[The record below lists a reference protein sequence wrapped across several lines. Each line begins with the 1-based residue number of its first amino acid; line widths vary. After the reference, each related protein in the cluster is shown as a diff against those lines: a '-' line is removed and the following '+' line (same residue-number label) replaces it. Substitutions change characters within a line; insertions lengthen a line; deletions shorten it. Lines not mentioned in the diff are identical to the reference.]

1 MVLTQPLYRRWRS
14 QTFAEVVGQEHVTRT
29 LRNSVRSGRIH
40 HAYLFAGPRGT
51 GKTSTGRILAKA
63 VNCLA
68 LTSDGEPCNRCAI
81 CVEMNEGRSLDLIE
95 IDAASNRKIEHIRDL
110 REAVR
115 LAPVTA
121 RYKVYIIDEVHM
133 LTTEAANA
141 LLKTLEEPPPQV
153 VFILATTELHRVP
166 ATIASRCQRFL
177 FRRIPPAAARARL
190 ETICRAEGIRL
201 SPQTLDLI
209 VNLSGGSLRDA
220 ENLLDQ
226 LVAHFGTKIDHEA
239 ARELLG
245 YVEDSRALG
254 VVQAVFAGDIPH
266 ALRLVN
272 AVREDGYDLRQFN
285 REVIGHLRSMLLLAY
300 GLEDEV
306 EAGPSTVEALR
317 PLAEATDPQT
327 LAGLIRTFNGV
338 NFGTDPGWPL
348 PLELAVVEAGRLLGS
363 PAQPAPAPHPE
374 SSAASRPE
382 ASAPP
387 VTRADILPR
396 RDQMPR
402 PGPAGETPP
411 TVETPLAMPEPPVPA
426 PVGEIPPDFK
436 QQLAEA
442 LKARGSD
449 GRKVAGLLEW
459 CEGVEA
465 DGDRLVFIFSNRL
478 FRDKAADP
486 LSRRILD
493 QTVRRLMGRRYELG
507 FEVRTEDRTARLERA
522 RADPVVRVL
531 EEEFGGEVLDVR

>member
-1 MVLTQPLYRRWRS
+1 MVLSQPLYRRWRS
-14 QTFAEVVGQEHVTRT
+14 QTFAEVVGQDHVTRT
-29 LRNSVRSGRIH
+29 LRNSVRSGRLH

-63 VNCLA
+63 VNCLEP
-68 LTSDGEPCNRCAI
+68 SPEGEPCNRCRI

-115 LAPVTA
+115 LAPVAA

-133 LTTEAANA
+133 LTNEAANA

-153 VFILATTELHRVP
+153 IFVLATTELHRVP

-190 ETICRAEGIRL
+190 EAICQAEGIRL

-209 VNLSGGSLRDA
+209 INLSGGSLRDA

-226 LVAHFGTKIDHEA
+226 LVAHFGTEIDHEA

-245 YVEDSRALG
+245 YVEDVRALEL
-254 VVQAVFAGDIPH
+254 VQALFAGDIPR
-266 ALRLVN
+266 AVRLVN

-285 REVIGHLRSMLLLAY
+285 REVVSHLRSMLLLAY
-300 GLEDEV
+300 GLDDEV

-317 PLAEATDPQT
+317 PLAGAAEPET
-327 LAGLIRTFNGV
+327 LVALIKTFNAV

-348 PLELAVVEAGRLLGS
+348 PLELAIVEAGRILGA
-363 PAQPAPAPHPE
+363 PARAEGSQAPAPPP
-374 SSAASRPE
+374 ARPVGDGPLPGE
-382 ASAPP
+382 AQPLAEQVKMPGGP
-387 VTRADILPR
+387 VP
-396 RDQMPR
+396 
-402 PGPAGETPP
+402 PAGD
-411 TVETPLAMPEPPVPA
+411 LPA
-426 PVGEIPPDFK
+426 DFK
-436 QQLAEA
+436 GRLAEA
-442 LKARGSD
+442 LRSRGGE
-449 GRKVAGLLEW
+449 GRKVAGLLDW
-459 CEGVEA
+459 CEGVEVN
-465 DGDRLVFIFSNRL
+465 GGRLVFVFSNRL

-486 LSRRILD
+486 VNRRVLD
-493 QTVRRLMGRRYELG
+493 QVVRKLTGRRYELE
-507 FEVRTEDRTARLERA
+507 FDLRAEDRAARLERA
-522 RADPVVRVL
+522 RADPVVRFL
-531 EEEFGGEVLDVR
+531 QEEFGGEVLDIK

>member
-1 MVLTQPLYRRWRS
+1 MVLSQPLYRRWRS
-14 QTFAEVVGQEHVTRT
+14 QTFAEVVGQDHVTRT
-29 LRNSVRSGRIH
+29 LRNSVRSGRLH

-63 VNCLA
+63 VNCLE
-68 LTSDGEPCNRCAI
+68 LSPQGEPCNRCRI

-133 LTTEAANA
+133 LTNEAANA

-153 VFILATTELHRVP
+153 IFVLATTELHRVP

-190 ETICRAEGIRL
+190 EAICWAEDIRI

-209 VNLSGGSLRDA
+209 INLSGGSLRDA

-226 LVAHFGTKIDHEA
+226 LVAHFGTEVDHEA

-245 YVEDSRALG
+245 HVEDARALEL
-254 VVQAVFAGDIPH
+254 VQALFAGDVPQAI
-266 ALRLVN
+266 RLVN

-285 REVIGHLRSMLLLAY
+285 REVVGHLRSMLLLAY
-300 GLEDEV
+300 GLDDEV
-306 EAGPSTVEALR
+306 EAGPATVEVLR
-317 PLAEATDPQT
+317 PLAGTVEPAT
-327 LAGLIRTFNGV
+327 LAGLIKAFNAV
-338 NFGTDPGWPL
+338 NFGADPGWPL
-348 PLELAVVEAGRLLGS
+348 PLELAIVEAGRLFKV
-363 PAQPAPAPHPE
+363 PA
-374 SSAASRPE
+374 RDE
-382 ASAPP
+382 ATS
-387 VTRADILPR
+387 
-396 RDQMPR
+396 
-402 PGPAGETPP
+402 
-411 TVETPLAMPEPPVPA
+411 VPA
-426 PVGEIPPDFK
+426 PVTVRPGDGPTSALAETERPAESVKMPEAPTLPAADLPADFK
-436 QQLAEA
+436 GRLTEA
-442 LKARGSD
+442 LRSRGGE
-449 GRKVAGLLEW
+449 GRKVAGLLDW
-459 CEGVEA
+459 CEEVDV
-465 DGDRLVFIFSNRL
+465 DGDRLVFVFSNRL

-486 LSRRILD
+486 VNRRVLD
-493 QTVRRLMGRRYELG
+493 QAVRKLTGRRYELE
-507 FEVRTEDRTARLERA
+507 FDLRTEDRTSRLERA
-522 RADPVVRVL
+522 KADPVVRFL

>member
-153 VFILATTELHRVP
+153 VFVLATTELHRVP

-190 ETICRAEGIRL
+190 ETICRAEGIEIT
-201 SPQTLDLI
+201 PQTLDLI

-226 LVAHFGTKIDHEA
+226 LVAHFGPTIDHEA

-245 YVEDSRALG
+245 YVEDSRALE

-300 GLEDEV
+300 GLEEEV
-306 EAGPSTVEALR
+306 EAGPSTVETLR
-317 PLAEATDPQT
+317 PMAEATDPQT

-363 PAQPAPAPHPE
+363 PAARPE
-374 SSAASRPE
+374 PSAASRPE

-387 VTRADILPR
+387 VTPADILPR
-396 RDQMPR
+396 RDQVPR

-411 TVETPLAMPEPPVPA
+411 SVETPLAMPEPPIAA

-493 QTVRRLMGRRYELG
+493 QTVRRLMGRRYELE
-507 FEVRTEDRTARLERA
+507 FEVRTEGRTARLERA

>member
-1 MVLTQPLYRRWRS
+1 MVLSQPLYRRWRS
-14 QTFAEVVGQEHVTRT
+14 QTFAEVVGQDHVTRT

-63 VNCLA
+63 VNCLD
-68 LTSDGEPCNRCAI
+68 LSSDGEPCNRCAV
-81 CVEMNEGRSLDLIE
+81 CVEMNEGRSMDLIE

-153 VFILATTELHRVP
+153 VFVLATTELHRVP

-190 ETICRAEGIRL
+190 ETICRAEGIEIA
-201 SPQTLDLI
+201 SQTLDLI

-226 LVAHFGTKIDHEA
+226 LVAHFGTAIDHEA
-239 ARELLG
+239 ARQLLG
-245 YVEDSRALG
+245 YVEDSRALE
-254 VVQAVFAGDIPH
+254 VVQAVFAGDISH

-285 REVIGHLRSMLLLAY
+285 REIIGHLRSMLLLTY
-300 GLEDEV
+300 GLDDEV

-317 PLAEATDPQT
+317 PLARAADPQT
-327 LAGLIRTFNGV
+327 LTALIRAFNAV

-348 PLELAVVEAGRLLGS
+348 PLELAIVEVGRLLG
-363 PAQPAPAPHPE
+363 PAA
-374 SSAASRPE
+374 
-382 ASAPP
+382 
-387 VTRADILPR
+387 RA
-396 RDQMPR
+396 
-402 PGPAGETPP
+402 TPP
-411 TVETPLAMPEPPVPA
+411 TQSAAGPPTDGTGSAEPPRAPRAVPVAAEVSPPAEPTVTMPEPPVPPPA
-426 PVGEIPPDFK
+426 RELPPDFK
-436 QQLAEA
+436 GQLAEA

-459 CEGVEA
+459 CDGVET
-465 DGDRLVFIFSNRL
+465 DGDRLVFVFSNRL

-486 LSRRILD
+486 LSRRVLD
-493 QTVRRLMGRRYELG
+493 QAVRKLTGRRVELEFQVG
-507 FEVRTEDRTARLERA
+507 TEDRAARLERA

>member
-1 MVLTQPLYRRWRS
+1 MVLSQPLYRRWRS
-14 QTFAEVVGQEHVTRT
+14 QTFAEVVGQDHVTRT
-29 LRNSVRSGRIH
+29 LRNSVRSGRLH

-63 VNCLA
+63 VNCLE
-68 LTSDGEPCNRCAI
+68 LSPEGEPCNRCRI

-133 LTTEAANA
+133 LTNEAANA

-153 VFILATTELHRVP
+153 IFVLATTELHRVP

-190 ETICRAEGIRL
+190 EAICRAENIRL

-209 VNLSGGSLRDA
+209 INLSGGSLRDA

-226 LVAHFGTKIDHEA
+226 LVAHFGTEIDHEA

-245 YVEDSRALG
+245 HVEDVRALELI
-254 VVQAVFAGDIPH
+254 QALFAGDVPRAI
-266 ALRLVN
+266 RLVN

-285 REVIGHLRSMLLLAY
+285 REVVGHLRSMLLLAY
-300 GLEDEV
+300 GLDDEV
-306 EAGPSTVEALR
+306 EAGPATVEVLR
-317 PLAEATDPQT
+317 PLAGTVEPAT
-327 LAGLIRTFNGV
+327 LAGLIKTFNTV

-348 PLELAVVEAGRLLGS
+348 PLELAIVEAGRLFKV
-363 PAQPAPAPHPE
+363 PARTEVAPVPTPVAV
-374 SSAASRPE
+374 RP
-382 ASAPP
+382 
-387 VTRADILPR
+387 VGD
-396 RDQMPR
+396 
-402 PGPAGETPP
+402 G
-411 TVETPLAMPEPPVPA
+411 PA
-426 PVGEIPPDFK
+426 PVPEETERPAEPVKMPAAPALTGGDLPADFK
-436 QQLAEA
+436 GRLAEA
-442 LKARGSD
+442 LRSRGGD
-449 GRKVAGLLEW
+449 GRKVAGLLDW
-459 CEGVEA
+459 CEGVEV
-465 DGDRLVFIFSNRL
+465 DGERLVFVFSNRL

-486 LSRRILD
+486 VNRRVLD
-493 QTVRRLMGRRYELG
+493 QVVRRLTGRRYELE
-507 FEVRTEDRTARLERA
+507 FDLRTEDRTARLERA
-522 RADPVVRVL
+522 RADPVVRLL
-531 EEEFGGEVLDVR
+531 EEEFGGEVLDIK